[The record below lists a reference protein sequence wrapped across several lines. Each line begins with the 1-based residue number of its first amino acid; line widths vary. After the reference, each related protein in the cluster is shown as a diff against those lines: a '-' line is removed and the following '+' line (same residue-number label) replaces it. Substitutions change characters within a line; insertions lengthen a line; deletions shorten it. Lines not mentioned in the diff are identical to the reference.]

1 MNLRVIHNFC
11 IKFWTGMPDASDMN
25 LRVIHNL
32 VDAIPWRI
40 RDASD
45 MNLRVIHNPVHR
57 RNDGHNNNQQCQ

>member
-11 IKFWTGMPDASDMN
+11 IKFWTGMPDA
-25 LRVIHNL
+25 
-32 VDAIPWRI
+32 I